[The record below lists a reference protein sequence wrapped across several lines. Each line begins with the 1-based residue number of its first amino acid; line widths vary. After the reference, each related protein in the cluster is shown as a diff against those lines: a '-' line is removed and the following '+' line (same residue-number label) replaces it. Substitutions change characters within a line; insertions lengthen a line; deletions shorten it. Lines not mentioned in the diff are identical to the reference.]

1 MKRELWCDARQ
12 EVRNLDGK
20 LVCRC
25 LQAQAIE
32 ISRKGCTTTL
42 LILPTGI
49 VYVTNSK
56 AS

>member
-1 MKRELWCDARQ
+1 MKQNIRKEI
-12 EVRNLDGK
+12 RNLDGK

-25 LQAQAIE
+25 STVQAIE
-32 ISRKGCTTTL
+32 ISRRGCTTTL
-42 LILPTGI
+42 LILPTGT